1 MNEGVTGPFLLLK
14 KIHLILIHFNGRK
27 DSKYLLTRPS
37 VSILKEKYSPET
49 TWHLF
54 LPLKKGSFSKHLT
67 FLRRGRQVEF
77 ESTYSWCLLLTLFWS
92 AQFGLNC

>member
-49 TWHLF
+49 T
-54 LPLKKGSFSKHLT
+54 
-67 FLRRGRQVEF
+67 
-77 ESTYSWCLLLTLFWS
+77 
-92 AQFGLNC
+92 